1 VITHRLQLIG
11 VLALTLAASAGCALH
26 AQGSALPLS
35 ANVSA
40 AELHALVAGLTVTP
54 RVLIIGMHPDDED
67 SRLIAWLSLGRHV
80 ETAYLSVTR
89 GEAGANYGGEESAT
103 AVGAIRTQELLAE
116 RRMDGAQQFFTH
128 AFDFGFARTA
138 EEALS
143 KHWMRDSVVGDIV
156 AVIRAFR
163 PHVIIAMY
171 ADSARNQDGQH
182 QALAVLADQAFISS
196 MDTRRFPAS
205 RFGQGWPV
213 AKLYNRGPD
222 LRIQTAEF
230 DRVLGTTYAQIG
242 LESRAQQRS
251 QGLRHLVGPETTMVT
266 LARVASRIRVNGR
279 DETSIFDGI
288 DTTMM
293 RLVADAPLAV
303 GLVVP
308 QIVANADSARRALD
322 GGSTAAAILY
332 LARVARMATSARAAT
347 PWCRHPSASAA
358 PPADVPTGCAVKL
371 LDLDASIDLVRERS
385 TAALLAASGVSFTA
399 MADRDLLATRDTLPV
414 TVTMYN
420 HGAAPATFA
429 DVALWGGVDVAM
441 TPIVVPPD
449 SAVAVVRSVTGL
461 ADPRPWWIVKRQFD
475 RFAEVV
481 SSVDGVARG
490 MMVPMPLTASS
501 VTVPENMR
509 RTSDATVTVTLAGAT
524 VTTSLGPVIHRY
536 ADAKVGLQNRPLAGV
551 PDVTLRFERVLEWLP
566 SKKPIA
572 RTLRLALTS
581 HSDRVQEFALRA
593 VLPKGVRVDSLPKL
607 VSLQPHEQ
615 RDLYVQLRGRL
626 ERTDRAQFGI
636 VGVPSGE
643 AGEEYQSG
651 YQTVQREYLPPIRF
665 FRSSG
670 VYLQPVDITVP
681 ANLTVVY
688 VPGIG
693 DDVLPA
699 LKQIGVWTASAT
711 SAEQLMSIDVSKV
724 STVVI
729 GPRAIEAQPELL
741 AQSGRVMDF
750 VRKGGTLVVMRGD
763 SATAASALF
772 PYRMTVLGAT
782 SERVSLPSAAVTVLD
797 PKSRLLAWPNAIKA
811 NDWEDWAGD
820 RAQWVPSVVDARYAT
835 PLEMHDP
842 EQKENR
848 NALVSSRVGKG
859 VVVYT
864 TLTLDQQIAAGVP
877 GGLRLFVNLLS
888 AGLVP

>member
-11 VLALTLAASAGCALH
+11 ALALTLTAAPAPARLLH
-26 AQGSALPLS
+26 AQSPALPAS
-35 ANVSA
+35 ADVSD

-67 SRLIAWLSLGRHV
+67 SRLIAWLSRGRHV
-80 ETAYLSVTR
+80 ETGYLSVTR
-89 GEAGANYGGEESAT
+89 GESGANYGGEESAT

-138 EEALS
+138 DEALT

-163 PHVIIAMY
+163 PHVIIALY
-171 ADSARNQDGQH
+171 ADSAKNQDGQH
-182 QALAVLADQAFISS
+182 QALAVLADQAFTSS
-196 MDTRRFPAS
+196 MDTRRFPAP

-213 AKLYNRGPD
+213 AKLYKRGRD
-222 LRIQTAEF
+222 VRIQTAEF
-230 DRVLGTTYAQIG
+230 DRVLGTTYAQMG
-242 LESRAQQRS
+242 LQARAQQRS
-251 QGLRHLVGPETTMVT
+251 QGLRNLVGPETTVVS
-266 LARVASRIRVNGR
+266 LARVTSRVRVEGKG
-279 DETSIFDGI
+279 EASIFDNI
-288 DTTMM
+288 DTTML

-303 GLVVP
+303 GIMIP

-322 GGSTAAAILY
+322 GGSVAVAIPY
-332 LARVARMATSARAAT
+332 LARVARMATSARAAS

-358 PPADVPTGCAVKL
+358 NL

-399 MADRDLLATRDTLPV
+399 TADRDLLATRDTLPV

-429 DVALWGGVDVAM
+429 DAALWGGVDAAM
-441 TPIVVPPD
+441 APIVVRPD
-449 SAVAVVRSVTGL
+449 SAVSLVRSVTGL
-461 ADPRPWWIVKRQFD
+461 ADPRPWWIVKRQLD

-481 SSVDGVARG
+481 SSVDGVSRG

-501 VTVPENMR
+501 VAVPENMR
-509 RTSDATVTVTLAGAT
+509 RTSDVTVTVTLAGAT
-524 VTTSLGPVIHRY
+524 VTTSLGPIIHPY
-536 ADAKVGLQNRPLAGV
+536 ADAKVGLQNRPVAGV

-566 SKKPIA
+566 SKKPITRA
-572 RTLRLALTS
+572 LRLAITS

-593 VLPKGVRVDSLPKL
+593 VLPAGVRVDSLPKRL
-607 VSLQPHEQ
+607 TLQPHEQ

-626 ERTDRAQFGI
+626 GKSDRAQFGI

-651 YQTVQREYLPPIRF
+651 YQTVQRDYLPPIRF

-711 SAEQLMSIDVSKV
+711 TAEQLMSIDVSKI

-741 AQSGRVMDF
+741 AQSGRLMDF
-750 VRKGGTLVVMRGD
+750 VRKGGTLVVMCGD

-772 PYRMTVLGAT
+772 PYRMTVLGVTA
-782 SERVSLPSAAVTVLD
+782 ERVSLPTAAVTVLE
-797 PKSRLLAWPNAIKA
+797 PRSRLLAWPNAINA
-811 NDWEDWAGD
+811 QDWEDWVGD
-820 RAQWVPSVVDARYAT
+820 RAQSSPSLLDPRYAT

-842 EQKENR
+842 DQRENR
-848 NALVSSRVGKG
+848 NALVSARVGKG